1 MRSLDTVS
9 LPSKLAEKRREGRSI
24 GFVPT
29 MGALHEGHLSLVR
42 RARSECDRV
51 VLSIFVNPLQFS
63 PSEDLTAYPR
73 DLEGDAAMA
82 EAAGVDYLFAPS
94 AEEIYPRGDLDTRVL
109 VGRLA
114 EHGEGVFRPG
124 HFEGVATVCLK
135 LFNIVRPDRAYFGE
149 KDAQQ
154 LAVVRRVAHDLDIP
168 LEIVGCPTVREPDGL
183 ALSSRN
189 RYLSAGGRR
198 AATVLSRALFEARSQ
213 ALAGEVYSEEL
224 RSIVEKLVS
233 DQPLVE
239 LQYAEVFD
247 PETFVPVEKIDGS
260 AVLALAA
267 LVEGTRLIDNVTI
280 DLSEGGAK

>member
-1 MRSLDTVS
+1 MRSLDIAS
-9 LPSKLAEKRREGRSI
+9 LASRLAEERREGHSI

-42 RARSECDRV
+42 RARSECGRV
-51 VLSIFVNPLQFS
+51 VLSIFVNPLQFG
-63 PSEDLTAYPR
+63 PSEDLTSYPR

-114 EHGEGVFRPG
+114 EHGEGLFRPG

-168 LEIVGCPTVREPDGL
+168 LEVVGCPTVREPDGL

-189 RYLSAGGRR
+189 RYLSADGRR
-198 AATVLSRALFEARSQ
+198 AATMLSRALFEARSR

-247 PETFVPVEKIDGS
+247 PETFVPVEKIDGT

>member
-1 MRSLDTVS
+1 MRSLDIAS
-9 LPSKLAEKRREGRSI
+9 LASRLAEERREGHSI

-42 RARSECDRV
+42 RARSECGRV
-51 VLSIFVNPLQFS
+51 VLSIFVNPLQFG
-63 PSEDLTAYPR
+63 PSEDLTSYPR

-82 EAAGVDYLFAPS
+82 EEAGVDYLFAPS

-114 EHGEGVFRPG
+114 EHGEGLFRPG

-168 LEIVGCPTVREPDGL
+168 LEVVGCPTVREPDGL

-189 RYLSAGGRR
+189 RYLSADGRR
-198 AATVLSRALFEARSQ
+198 AATMLSRALFEARSR

-247 PETFVPVEKIDGS
+247 PETFVPVEKIDGT

>member
-1 MRSLDTVS
+1 MRSLDIAS
-9 LPSKLAEKRREGRSI
+9 LASRLAEERREGHSI

-42 RARSECDRV
+42 GARSECGRV
-51 VLSIFVNPLQFS
+51 VLSIFVNPLQFG
-63 PSEDLTAYPR
+63 PSEDLTSYPR

-109 VGRLA
+109 VGRVA
-114 EHGEGVFRPG
+114 EHGEGLFRPG

-154 LAVVRRVAHDLDIP
+154 LAVVRRVAHDLDMP
-168 LEIVGCPTVREPDGL
+168 LEVVGCPTVREPDGL

-189 RYLSAGGRR
+189 RYLSAGSRR
-198 AATVLSRALFEARSQ
+198 AATVLSRALFEARIR

-247 PETFVPVEKIDGS
+247 PETFVPVEKIDGT